1 MSTDAALPRLEPQGA
16 TLRDD
21 VYSVIAEAILDGRLE
36 PGSTLRD
43 IDLAESLGVSR
54 TPVREALQRLQRIG
68 LVEVSANRWTR
79 VSVPD
84 QGLYE
89 SSREFMVYMMGNTLS
104 IALPRI
110 TDEQLDTALTLL
122 DDIIEASDA
131 DEHISLVRANATFF
145 RYLTVASGNRVLLRV
160 QEEADYAMRRNTS
173 GWRPYGECPDQRRV
187 EYLAL
192 RDAVAARDGAAAEA
206 LIRKRHG
213 YV

>member
-43 IDLAESLGVSR
+43 VDLAESLGVSR

-84 QGLYE
+84 EGLYE

-110 TDEQLDTALTLL
+110 TEEQLETALAML

-131 DEHISLVRANATFF
+131 DEHVRLVRANATFF

-160 QEEADYAMRRNTS
+160 QDEADYAMRRNTS

-213 YV
+213 YA